1 MSIPN
6 FQIFSAVRP
15 PHDRKE
21 VEPCGGPRKVI
32 FIYNFRI
39 ALFFGRVNG
48 FHRTILT
55 NFLSSLPEEKI
66 VADPKV
72 YDDLAQREGFEPSN
86 GF

>member
-6 FQIFSAVRP
+6 FQKFSAVRP

-39 ALFFGRVNG
+39 ALFLGRVNG
-48 FHRTILT
+48 FHRTILI
-55 NFLSSLPEEKI
+55 NPPPLPDEKI
-66 VADPKV
+66 VADSKV